1 MESSK
6 QWKPFVE
13 AQCKAMKSNV
23 IHWS

>member
-13 AQCKAMKSNV
+13 AECKAMKSNV
-23 IHWS
+23 IHWL